1 MMDIKFYQG
10 DIPENLD
17 LGNQIAVDTETMGLR
32 MRRDRLCLV
41 QLSSGDG
48 VCHLVQIQ
56 RGVEPVNLKNMLGD
70 NSRLKLY
77 HYARFDIATLHW
89 FLGVMAQ
96 PLFCTK
102 IASKLVRTYTDKH
115 GLADLCRE
123 LLEITLDKTMQSS
136 DWGAEKLTDAQLSYA
151 AQDVLYLHQLRDKL
165 TDMLKRENRT
175 QLAEASFA
183 FLPIR
188 AALDQ
193 AGYEDIDIFSH

>member
-1 MMDIKFYQG
+1 MDIKFYQG

-17 LGNQIAVDTETMGLR
+17 LGKEIAVDTEAMGLAL
-32 MRRDRLCLV
+32 RRDRLCLV
-41 QLSSGDG
+41 QLSAGDG
-48 VCHLVQIQ
+48 VCHLVQIS

-77 HYARFDIATLHW
+77 HFARFDIAILHW
-89 FLGVMAQ
+89 YLGVMAQ

-115 GLADLCRE
+115 GLGDLCRE
-123 LLEITLDKTMQSS
+123 LLDINLDKTMQSS
-136 DWGAEKLTDAQLSYA
+136 DWGAESLTDAQLKYA
-151 AQDVLYLHQLRDKL
+151 AQDVLYLHQLRGKL

>member
-1 MMDIKFYQG
+1 MDIKFYQG

-17 LGNQIAVDTETMGLR
+17 LGKQIAVDTETMGLL

-48 VCHLVQIQ
+48 VCHLVQIK

-77 HYARFDIATLHW
+77 HYARFDVATLHW
-89 FLGVMAQ
+89 HLGVMAQ
-96 PLFCTK
+96 PIFCTK

-115 GLADLCRE
+115 GLGDLCRE
-123 LLEITLDKTMQSS
+123 LLNINLDKTMQSS
-136 DWGAEKLTDAQLSYA
+136 DWGAEKLTDAQLKYA
-151 AQDVLYLHQLRDKL
+151 AQDVLYLHQLRGKL

-193 AGYEDIDIFSH
+193 AGYENIDIFSH